1 MMKGTTQLAPGW
13 QRIGKKYKLSPL
25 RSLLLKRDYI
35 CSPFAFFPFVAQQ
48 ISNFS
53 VIKILIPENAQE
65 M

>member
-13 QRIGKKYKLSPL
+13 QRIGKNINFRHLEVYFLSEITYVPP
-25 RSLLLKRDYI
+25 SLF
-35 CSPFAFFPFVAQQ
+35 SPFVAQQ

-65 M
+65 I